1 MIDRRAFSS
10 EVGTGSLEENARNQK
25 LAVDCAFMAQALGL
39 GARNLGATWPNPSV
53 GAIVT
58 RDTPDGPV
66 VVARGLTQ
74 PGGRPHGEALAFAR
88 AGAAA
93 MGGTLYVTLEP
104 CSHRSLRGG
113 IPCVEHTI
121 LSGVKRVVSAM
132 ADPNPFIAGLGHAL
146 LRTAGIEVVTGVLE
160 DQAQRAHRGHV
171 LRVTQGRPMVTF
183 KIART
188 ADGYAG
194 GAGGTPIAVSS
205 PMAGAWVHLQRAHHD
220 AIMLGIGSVL
230 SDDPRLTVR
239 LPGMADRSPVRVILD
254 THLRLPLAS
263 KLVRTAREIPVWVI
277 AAEHAP
283 IEPELELVAAGVEVM
298 RVAAAPD
305 GHLDLREALTLLG
318 TRGITRV
325 FSEGGPRIGE
335 KLALAGLADEVIVS
349 TSPKTLGEP
358 GVVAVRPGL
367 AGLLANPD
375 LYRLAETELI
385 GGDRF
390 EQFVRRG

>member
-1 MIDRRAFSS
+1 MIEA
-10 EVGTGSLEENARNQK
+10 G
-25 LAVDCAFMAQALGL
+25 AVDRVFMAQALAY
-39 GARNLGATWPNPSV
+39 GAVNLGATWPNPSV

-58 RDTPDGPV
+58 QDTADGPV
-66 VVARGLTQ
+66 VVARGVTQ
-74 PGGRPHGEALAFAR
+74 AGGRPHGEADAFAH

-104 CSHRSLRGG
+104 CSHRSVRGG
-113 IPCVEHTI
+113 TPCVEHTI

-160 DQAQRAHRGHV
+160 EQAQRAHRGHV

-194 GAGGTPIAVSS
+194 GSGGTPIRVSS
-205 PMAGAWVHLQRAHHD
+205 PQAMEWVHLQRAHHD

-230 SDDPRLTVR
+230 ADDPQLTVR
-239 LPGMADRSPVRVILD
+239 LPGLESRSPIRVILD
-254 THLRLPLAS
+254 SHLRLPLAS
-263 KLVRTAREIPVWVI
+263 KLVRTAREVPVWVI
-277 AAEHAP
+277 ASETAP
-283 IEPELELVAAGVEVM
+283 VEPELALMAAGVEVM
-298 RVAAAPD
+298 RVSAGPD
-305 GHLDLREALTLLG
+305 GHLDLKEALTLLG

-335 KLALAGLADEVIVS
+335 KLALAGVADEVVVS
-349 TSPKTLGEP
+349 TSSKRLDRP
-358 GVVAVRPGL
+358 GIVAVRPDL
-367 AGLLANPD
+367 ARALADTD

-385 GGDRF
+385 GDDRF
-390 EQFVRRG
+390 EHFVRTS

>member
-1 MIDRRAFSS
+1 MTDRD
-10 EVGTGSLEENARNQK
+10 
-25 LAVDCAFMAQALGL
+25 AVDRAFMAQALDL
-39 GARNLGATWPNPSV
+39 GARNLGRTWPNPSV

-58 RDTPDGPV
+58 QDSPDGPV

-74 PGGRPHGEALAFAR
+74 AGGRPHGEALAFAR

-160 DQAQRAHRGHV
+160 DQAQRAHCGHV

-194 GAGGTPIAVSS
+194 GAGATPIAVSS
-205 PMAGAWVHLQRAHHD
+205 PAASAWVHLQRAHHD
-220 AIMLGIGSVL
+220 AIMLGVGSVL
-230 SDDPRLTVR
+230 SDDPQLTVR

-254 THLRLPLAS
+254 SYLKLPLAS
-263 KLVRTAREIPVWVI
+263 KLARTAREVPVWVI
-277 AAEHAP
+277 AAETAP
-283 IEPELELVAAGVEVM
+283 VEPEAALVAAGVEVM
-298 RVAAAPD
+298 RVGAAPD
-305 GHLDLREALTLLG
+305 GHLDLHEALTLLG

-335 KLALAGLADEVIVS
+335 KLALAGIADEVVVS
-349 TSPKTLGEP
+349 TSPKALGEP
-358 GVVAVRPGL
+358 GIVALRPGL
-367 AGLLANPD
+367 AGLLADPD
-375 LYRLAETELI
+375 LYRLAGTELI

-390 EQFVRRG
+390 EHFVRRG

>member
-1 MIDRRAFSS
+1 MTDRS
-10 EVGTGSLEENARNQK
+10 
-25 LAVDCAFMAQALGL
+25 AVDRAFMAQALAY

-53 GAIVT
+53 GALIT
-58 RDTPDGPV
+58 RDTPDGPI

-74 PGGRPHGEALAFAR
+74 PGGRPHGEAHAFSR
-88 AGAAA
+88 AGAAS

-104 CSHRSLRGG
+104 CSHRSVRGG

-132 ADPNPFIAGLGHAL
+132 SDPNPFIAGLGHAL
-146 LRTAGIEVVTGVLE
+146 LRTAGIEVTVGMLE
-160 DQAQRAHRGHV
+160 DEAQRAHRGHV
-171 LRVTQGRPMVTF
+171 LRITQGRPMVTF

-205 PMAGAWVHLQRAHHD
+205 PVAGGWVHLQRAHHD
-220 AIMLGIGSVL
+220 AIMLGVNSVL
-230 SDDPRLTVR
+230 SDDPQLTVR
-239 LPGMADRSPVRVILD
+239 LPGLAARSPIRVILD
-254 THLRLPLAS
+254 THLRLPLDS
-263 KLVRTAREIPVWVI
+263 KLVRTAREVPVWVI
-277 AAEHAP
+277 AAETAP
-283 IEPELELVAAGVEVM
+283 VEPEEALVAAGVEVM
-298 RVAAAPD
+298 RVSAGSD

-349 TSPKTLGEP
+349 TSPKTLGQP
-358 GVVAVRPGL
+358 GIVAVRPGL
-367 AGLLANPD
+367 AGLLAEPD
-375 LYRLAETELI
+375 LYALVETGLI
-385 GGDRF
+385 GQDRF
-390 EQFVRRG
+390 EHFVRRG